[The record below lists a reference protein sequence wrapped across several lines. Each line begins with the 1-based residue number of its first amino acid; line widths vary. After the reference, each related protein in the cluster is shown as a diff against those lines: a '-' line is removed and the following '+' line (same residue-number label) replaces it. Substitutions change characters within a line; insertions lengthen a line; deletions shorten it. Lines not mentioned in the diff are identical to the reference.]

1 MSTDKGYI
9 KLYRDIRDHWVWKE
23 KPFDRAHAWIDL
35 IMMMNHED
43 KKTLFDGNLITV
55 RRGSVITS
63 LRQLSVRW
71 GWSKDKVSHFLDV
84 LEKDGMI
91 RQKRDTK
98 KTALS
103 LVNYGVYQNRQDSSR
118 DSKKTLIGRRSDTDR
133 NKQETIEDTKKK
145 EEEKAPPVSDPN
157 TLTAEEIAEGWRL

>member
-1 MSTDKGYI
+1 MSGI
-9 KLYRDIRDHWVWKE
+9 NSLYFKYPSS
-23 KPFDRAHAWIDL
+23 PFTA
-35 IMMMNHED
+35 
-43 KKTLFDGNLITV
+43 
-55 RRGSVITS
+55 SPITS
-63 LRQLSVRW
+63 KPPRSNTARNIL
-71 GWSKDKVSHFLDV
+71 LDV

-103 LVNYGVYQNRQDSSR
+103 LVNYGVYQNRQDSNR

-145 EEEKAPPVSDPN
+145 EEEKKRERDTQSTPREKKEEN
-157 TLTAEEIAEGWRL
+157 TRKRNTRKILRKRLWKKTISNMFYLAK